1 MINFWTL
8 LIFVSAAYLLFL
20 FLKLYLR
27 IKKTEYEF
35 TSIINHTFRTPLTRI
50 NWISKELE
58 DIDLSREERLS
69 HLQNLN
75 NAANRLLEIIDIIV
89 GARDV
94 NKSNNYLTKNVSFR
108 DIVEK
113 SIKKY
118 REDINKKS
126 ILFKISSFNEIP
138 FLVLDTAKISF
149 VIDTLIENAIIYT
162 PKNGTVLIDCVYT
175 PHKNILFYIG
185 DTGIGFN
192 MYEGIKIF
200 SKFYRSDSAR
210 LSYPDG
216 TGLRLYLSKQIV
228 KRHNGKIYAKSKGK
242 GKGSVFFVKLPVNI

>member
-1 MINFWTL
+1 MIDFWQL
-8 LIFVSAAYLLFL
+8 LIWVSAFYLLFL
-20 FLKLYLR
+20 FFKMYLR

-58 DIDLSREERLS
+58 EIDLSREDRLS

-75 NAANRLLEIIDIIV
+75 NATNKLLEIIDIIV
-89 GARDV
+89 GARDIKK
-94 NKSNNYLTKNVSFR
+94 NNNYILKNVSFR

-113 SIKKY
+113 SIEKY

-126 ILFKISSFNEIP
+126 IVFRISSFSEIP
-138 FLVLDTAKISF
+138 VLVLDTAKISF

-162 PKNGTVLIDCVYT
+162 PKDGTVLIDCIYR

-192 MYEGIKIF
+192 MYERMRIF
-200 SKFYRSDSAR
+200 SKFYRSDKAR
-210 LSYPDG
+210 LAYPDG

-242 GKGSVFFVKLPVNI
+242 GKGSVFFVELPVNI